1 MLVKRIA
8 AYSVLISVC
17 LTLANVGVI
26 ASIYFSRS
34 STVKR
39 ALCPLHASQC
49 CCPAVCKDFQQQIA
63 DKECHRSTS
72 SGLNARTRKDSSSS
86 SCFLKA
92 GCGEQDFLV
101 SSDLFQKILVARSRI
116 TSKVVFQVSF
126 LSKGLDFGILPGYSS
141 RFFHPP
147 RNSQS

>member
-26 ASIYFSRS
+26 ASRYFSRS
-34 STVKR
+34 ATVKR
-39 ALCPLHASQC
+39 ALCPLHASHC
-49 CCPAVCKDFQQQIA
+49 CCPIVCKDFQQQVT

-72 SGLNARTRKDSSSS
+72 SGLNARTRKDSSSSS

-116 TSKVVFQVSF
+116 ISKVVFQVSS
-126 LSKGLDFGILPGYSS
+126 LPKGLDFGILPGYSS

-147 RNSQS
+147 RTT